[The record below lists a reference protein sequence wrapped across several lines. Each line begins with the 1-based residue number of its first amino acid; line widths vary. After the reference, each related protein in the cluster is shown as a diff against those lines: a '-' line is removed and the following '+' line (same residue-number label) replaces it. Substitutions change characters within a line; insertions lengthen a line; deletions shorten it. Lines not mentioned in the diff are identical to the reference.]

1 MKSDEPSGLAI
12 GIFILAIFGTTT
24 YMFGRV
30 SLRKQ
35 FDTDL
40 YQEMLRKQQARDA
53 YTRMAA
59 AQQQYLEAVGVKLD

>member
-1 MKSDEPSGLAI
+1 MKSDEPSGITVGLFIIA
-12 GIFILAIFGTTT
+12 ILAIAYG
-24 YMFGRV
+24 FGRI
-30 SLRKQ
+30 SLRSQ
-35 FDTDL
+35 FDDDL